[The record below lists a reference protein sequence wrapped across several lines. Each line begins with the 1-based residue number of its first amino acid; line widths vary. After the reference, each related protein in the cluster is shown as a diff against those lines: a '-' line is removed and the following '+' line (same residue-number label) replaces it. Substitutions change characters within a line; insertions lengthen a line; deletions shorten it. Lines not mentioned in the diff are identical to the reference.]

1 MHRSRQV
8 GLLFLLV
15 LTVTSSNFLWAQS
28 SSAPPR
34 VRLVA
39 TGGTIS
45 NASGGRLTAEEL
57 IARIP
62 NLTDYVQP
70 EFEQFANTASS
81 SITLDQWMQLSR
93 HINELYRDD
102 ASLAGVVVTSGT
114 DTLEETAYFLN
125 LTVRDPRPVVV
136 VGAMRNPSTLGY
148 EGAANLFQAF
158 RVAAN
163 PESRG
168 KGALVVMLSLI
179 HI

>member
-28 SSAPPR
+28 LSAPPR

-70 EFEQFANTASS
+70 EFEQFANTAS
-81 SITLDQWMQLSR
+81 
-93 HINELYRDD
+93 
-102 ASLAGVVVTSGT
+102 
-114 DTLEETAYFLN
+114 
-125 LTVRDPRPVVV
+125 
-136 VGAMRNPSTLGY
+136 
-148 EGAANLFQAF
+148 
-158 RVAAN
+158 
-163 PESRG
+163 
-168 KGALVVMLSLI
+168 
-179 HI
+179 